1 MLHSC
6 YSIKW
11 SSKVKGQG
19 AEIRGKS
26 DFYGWWEKDLI
37 CNYNILNNGKIWIDH
52 ASIYKWSFCLSQW
65 GNWDLNPPTPKQN
78 GTSVYMIIYN
88 HK

>member
-1 MLHSC
+1 MLHSY

-37 CNYNILNNGKIWIDH
+37 CNYNILNNGKNKPEHTFLLIWKIFLY
-52 ASIYKWSFCLSQW
+52 IW
-65 GNWDLNPPTPKQN
+65 LNVALRGSKN
-78 GTSVYMIIYN
+78 YMPYS
-88 HK
+88 

>member
-37 CNYNILNNGKIWIDH
+37 CNYNILNNGKYMDRSCFHLQMVFLSFSVGKLRPKPTNSQTEWD
-52 ASIYKWSFCLSQW
+52 FCLY
-65 GNWDLNPPTPKQN
+65 DYL
-78 GTSVYMIIYN
+78 
-88 HK
+88 